1 MSHNKNLKFILY
13 DGECPFC
20 NNYAMILKLRKDFKL
35 DYIGSLR
42 EESQYTNLI
51 KEYNLN
57 PEDGIILYINGEVF
71 QGHRAMTM
79 ISRFQQSKG
88 FVNSFYKF
96 LFINSY
102 ISQLIYPI
110 AKIFRIIA
118 LKIKGVEKLN

>member
-1 MSHNKNLKFILY
+1 
-13 DGECPFC
+13 
-20 NNYAMILKLRKDFKL
+20 LKLRKDFKL

-42 EESQYTNLI
+42 EENQYTNLI

-102 ISQLIYPI
+102 VSQLIYPI